1 MHLAHILRLRNL
13 ASHRAQVAVQGAAE
27 ELEQHLEADAGES
40 RVVSSPRLVGDPLVS
55 IPWFVRSR
63 PLHSLQL
70 SHQPLA
76 PFRRLSRLRVC
87 AYSLFVLLFLVPN
100 LLSHLCMIIM

>member
-40 RVVSSPRLVGDPLVS
+40 RVISSPRLVGDPLVS
-55 IPWFVRSR
+55 IPWFVRSTGR
-63 PLHSLQL
+63 ARIELLVL
-70 SHQPLA
+70 SHD
-76 PFRRLSRLRVC
+76 
-87 AYSLFVLLFLVPN
+87 LL
-100 LLSHLCMIIM
+100 